1 MGEVY
6 RARDTR
12 LGREV
17 AVKVLPEDV
26 AGSAERRERFE
37 REARAVAALS
47 HPNILALHDVGHEGE
62 VAYAVL
68 ELLEGETLRQRLS
81 EGPLPLRKAVDY
93 AVQTAR
99 GLAAAHEK
107 GIVHRDLKPENLFVT
122 RDGRVAIL
130 DFGLVRETSAFA
142 TDDDTRSPTLS
153 PPTDPGKIVGTVGYM
168 SPEQVRGETVDARSD
183 IFSLGAVLYEMLAGR
198 RAFQRETGP
207 ETLTAILREDA
218 APLEGAS
225 ESAIARVPVGVERIV
240 ARCLE
245 KRREERFQ
253 SARDLGFAL
262 EATAVGSATTTSSGV
277 EAVPPPR
284 ATSPLRRAFPL
295 LWLVAGLV
303 AGVLFGRGLAPTPVV
318 EPARVR
324 PLTFSGSDLEPV
336 ASPDGR
342 LVAFSSARDGV
353 PRVWIKQ
360 LQGGG
365 EAPLTEGPDSHPRFS
380 PDGSLVLFVR
390 DEGTRRSLYR
400 IGLVGG
406 APRRLAEDVLQADWF
421 PDGERVAVLRSLTD
435 RDEPTYTLGVRE
447 VESGQEGVLLESEG
461 QSLYDPRVSP
471 DGRELAVIQG
481 SIIGNSRYQLLVVDV
496 ESGEAREVT
505 APSFTLGCVA
515 WSGDGREIVLA
526 RAGSVTGDAAGVPGR
541 IFSVDAASGAER
553 SLFWRSGLFP
563 LTGVGRRFGT
573 CDVLAPGS
581 LVFDEVQSR
590 QTLREVG
597 VGERGGSARILTAG
611 SSSDRQPA
619 YSPDG
624 SRVVFS
630 SNRSGNLDLWSLDR
644 TTGALRQLT
653 DDPAQDWDPGF
664 TPDGRQVIWSS
675 DRSGNLEIWVANADG
690 TGARQLSQDG
700 ATAENPTATPDG
712 EWIIYASG
720 HPEKV
725 GLWKIRMDGTEA
737 TRLVPGSTLVPEV
750 SPDGRHVLFIGNVG
764 PTRREVRVARV
775 DTGELESFGI
785 DIRWSAAVSSQIL
798 WGRSR
803 WRPDGGAIYFV
814 GLDEHG
820 RSGVFVQDFAP
831 GRETRSTR
839 RPVAGFSPEYETE
852 SLGLSV
858 DGARLTISTLH
869 QTSGLA
875 LAEGLAGVTPPR
887 PDESR

>member
-12 LGREV
+12 LGRDV
-17 AVKVLPEDV
+17 AVKVLPEEV

-62 VAYAVL
+62 LAYAVL
-68 ELLEGETLRQRLS
+68 ELLEGETLRERLS

-93 AVQTAR
+93 AVQVAR

-107 GIVHRDLKPENLFVT
+107 GIVHRDLKPENLFLT

-130 DFGLVRETSAFA
+130 DFGLVRETHPVAS
-142 TDDDTRSPTLS
+142 DDDTRSPTLS

-168 SPEQVRGETVDARSD
+168 SPEQVRGEPVDARSD
-183 IFSLGAVLYEMLAGR
+183 IFSLGAVLYEMLSGK
-198 RAFQRETGP
+198 RAFQRETGA
-207 ETLTAILREDA
+207 ETMTAILREDP
-218 APLEGAS
+218 APLLGTTDTS
-225 ESAIARVPVGVERIV
+225 TARVPAGVERIV
-240 ARCLE
+240 TRCLE
-245 KRREERFQ
+245 RSREERFQ

-262 EATAVGSATTTSSGV
+262 DAASVGSATTTSGV
-277 EAVPPPR
+277 EVAPRTR
-284 ATSPLRRAFPL
+284 ATSRWRAAGPL
-295 LWLVAGLV
+295 LWLGAGLV
-303 AGVLFGRGLAPTPVV
+303 AGVLLGRGLTTPPAV

-342 LVAFSSARDGV
+342 IVAFSSARDGA
-353 PRVWIKQ
+353 PRIWIKQ
-360 LQGGG
+360 IQGGG

-380 PDGSLVLFVR
+380 PDGSAVLFVR
-390 DEGTRRSLYR
+390 DEGAVRSLYR
-400 IGLVGG
+400 TGLVGG

-421 PDGERVAVLRSLTD
+421 PDGERVAVLRSPSD
-435 RDEPTYTLGVRE
+435 RGEPTYTLGVRE
-447 VESGQEGVLLESEG
+447 LESGRETTLLESVG
-461 QSLYDPRVSP
+461 YSLYDPRVSP
-471 DGRELAVIQG
+471 DGRRLAVIRG
-481 SIIGNSRYQLLVVDV
+481 SIIGNSRYQLLVIDVD
-496 ESGEAREVT
+496 SGEAREVT
-505 APSFTLGCVA
+505 APSFTLGCLSWV
-515 WSGDGREIVLA
+515 GDGGELILA

-541 IFSVDAASGAER
+541 IFTVDAASGGER

-573 CDVLAPGS
+573 CDVLAPGT

-590 QTLREVG
+590 QNLREVSTG
-597 VGERGGSARILTAG
+597 EERGDARTLTAG

-624 SRVVFS
+624 TRIVFS

-644 TTGALRQLT
+644 ATGALRQLT

-664 TPDGRQVIWSS
+664 TADGRQVIWSS
-675 DRSGNLEIWVANADG
+675 DRSGNLEIWLANADG
-690 TGARQLSQDG
+690 TGARQLSRDG

-712 EWIIYASG
+712 AWIIYASG

-725 GLWKIRMDGTEA
+725 GLWKIRVDGTDA

-750 SPDGRHVLFIGNVG
+750 SSDGRHVLFIGNVG

-775 DTGELESFGI
+775 DTGELEPFGI
-785 DIRWSAAVSSQIL
+785 DIRWSTAVSSQIL

-803 WRPDGGAIYFV
+803 WRPDAEAIYFV
-814 GLDEHG
+814 GLDDEG

-831 GRETRSTR
+831 GRDTGSTR
-839 RPVAGFSPEYETE
+839 RKVAGFSAEYETE
-852 SLGLSV
+852 SLGLAP

-869 QTSGLA
+869 QTSGLT

-887 PDESR
+887 ADEPR